1 MRFYRPSNINAIAI
15 ALGYPP
21 ETDSKAS
28 LTKEMLEL
36 ADVDEYKETVFSG
49 HLKVFSHKTSQTL
62 NATSSPT

>member
-49 HLKVFSHKTSQTL
+49 HNRAVAHTNLQWL
-62 NATSSPT
+62 